1 MIRLSQRLQNIC
13 DMVPSGVRICDVG
26 CDHAYADIRLL
37 QERKVVHALAM
48 DVAEGPLAAARANLE
63 LTELLEREEDAGR
76 EGLCE
81 VRRSDGLAAYVPGE
95 AEVLICAG
103 MGGIL
108 MRCLLE
114 AEPEKALSFREM
126 ILSPHREINLVREWL
141 FANGCRILEERF
153 LQDEGK
159 YYTVMHVRCPEEGS
173 TLRTENPPASET
185 ERPEA
190 AAGSPE
196 STAQEP
202 AVVSLQSAAQEPAAG
217 GAESAVQ
224 EPPAQR
230 RPDWRRLAERIEEL
244 PEETL
249 ARAMV
254 SRGQLLRILGDA
266 AFHRLAEENWGPCIL
281 ADYLAPA
288 GAFPAAES
296 TAAASAECF
305 DRFVRERL
313 RGKLQLLEKLSA
325 SEAGGSME
333 ERLQQVRGEV
343 GILQT
348 LLAAHRLCGDSF
360 REGL

>member
-37 QERKVVHALAM
+37 QERKAVHALAM

-63 LTELLEREEDAGR
+63 LTELLEQEGDAGC

-159 YYTVMHVRCPEEGS
+159 YYTVMRVRCPE
-173 TLRTENPPASET
+173 PAV
-185 ERPEA
+185 
-190 AAGSPE
+190 GSPE
-196 STAQEP
+196 
-202 AVVSLQSAAQEPAAG
+202 SAAQEPAAG
-217 GAESAVQ
+217 SPKSAAR
-224 EPPAQR
+224 ETPAQR
-230 RPDWRRLAERIEEL
+230 RPDWKRLSERIEEL

-254 SRGQLLRILGDA
+254 SRGQLLRVLGDA
-266 AFHRLAEENWGPCIL
+266 AFHKLAEENWGPCIL
-281 ADYLAPA
+281 ADYLSPA
-288 GAFPAAES
+288 TAFSAAES
-296 TAAASAECF
+296 PAAASAECF

-325 SEAGGSME
+325 SAVGGSME
-333 ERLQQVRGEV
+333 ERLQQVRGEI

-348 LLAAHRLCGDSF
+348 LLAAHRLCGGSGQ
-360 REGL
+360 EGL

>member
-13 DMVPSGVRICDVG
+13 DMVPSGVRVCDVG

-37 QERKVVHALAM
+37 QERKAVHALAM

-63 LTELLEREEDAGR
+63 LTELLEQEGDAGR

-114 AEPEKALSFREM
+114 EEPEKALSFREM

-159 YYTVMHVRCPEEGS
+159 YYTVMRVRCPETAADS
-173 TLRTENPPASET
+173 
-185 ERPEA
+185 PESA
-190 AAGSPE
+190 AEESAAGSPE
-196 STAQEP
+196 SAAEEPAADSPESAAEEP
-202 AVVSLQSAAQEPAAG
+202 AVGSP
-217 GAESAVQ
+217 ESAVQ

-230 RPDWRRLAERIEEL
+230 RPDWKRLAERIEEL

-254 SRGQLLRILGDA
+254 SRGQLLRVLGDA

-288 GAFPAAES
+288 TAFSAAES
-296 TAAASAECF
+296 PAAASAECF
-305 DRFVRERL
+305 DRFVRDRL
-313 RGKLQLLEKLSA
+313 RGKLQLLEKLST

-333 ERLQQVRGEV
+333 ERLQQVRGEI

-348 LLAAHRLCGDSF
+348 LLAAHLLCGGSGQ
-360 REGL
+360 EGL